1 MIFAAH
7 GFIYI
12 ILYATTSFQKMQDK
26 FSLPLGSLIPVNSSM
41 ILGRKKHMLNM
52 VGLKSSADNWIPI
65 S

>member
-1 MIFAAH
+1 
-7 GFIYI
+7 
-12 ILYATTSFQKMQDK
+12 MQDK